1 MRPLR
6 PVEPNLRRAAN
17 ALLAGDLV
25 VLPTETVYGLAADA
39 ANPEA
44 VAKIFE
50 AKGRPQDNPLIVHV
64 SHMDAVELWS
74 DHLPKG
80 MLKLARAFWPGP
92 LTVVLPKNPRVPNI
106 VTAGLDT
113 VAIRIPSHSLA
124 LAVLEMTGMG
134 LAMPS
139 ANPFMGLSPTRADRI
154 DPTVAAHVACIID
167 GGPCRVGIESTVL
180 DLSDGTPKILRPGM
194 ITAEEIEAVIGSLE
208 VVGDSERKSP
218 GMYRRHYSPRVP
230 TVLVQK
236 ATAQEAGLVLGYT
249 DSPNQIQMPSDP
261 VNYAKKLYV
270 ALSDLEGR
278 GVDRIVIEE
287 PPKGSEW
294 AGVWDR
300 VSKATASD

>member
-1 MRPLR
+1 MKPLR

-50 AKGRPQDNPLIVHV
+50 AKGRPSDNPLIVHV
-64 SHMDAVELWS
+64 SNMEAVELWA

-92 LTVVLPKNPRVPNI
+92 LTVVVPKNPRVPDI

-113 VAIRIPSHSLA
+113 VAIRIPSHSIA
-124 LAVLEMTGMG
+124 LAVLELTEMG

-154 DPTVAAHVACIID
+154 DPSVAAHVACIID

-194 ITAEEIEAVIGSLE
+194 ITAEEIEAVIGTVE
-208 VVGDSERKSP
+208 AAPGTDRKSP
-218 GMYRRHYSPRVP
+218 GMYRRHYAPRVT
-230 TVLVQK
+230 TVLAEK
-236 ATAQEAGLVLGYT
+236 ALASDSGLVFGYSAG
-249 DSPNQIQMPSDP
+249 DNQIQMPSDP
-261 VNYAKKLYV
+261 VNYAKRLYV

-278 GVDRIVIEE
+278 GVERIVIEE

-300 VSKATASD
+300 VSKATASE

>member
-1 MRPLR
+1 VRPLR

-50 AKGRPQDNPLIVHV
+50 AKGRPQENPLIVHV

-208 VVGDSERKSP
+208 VLGDSERKSP

-236 ATAQEAGLVLGYT
+236 ATAQDAGLVLGYT

-287 PPKGSEW
+287 PPKSSEW

>member
-6 PVEPNLRRAAN
+6 PVEPNLRRATN

-50 AKGRPQDNPLIVHV
+50 AKGRPQENPLIVHV

-154 DPTVAAHVACIID
+154 DPSVAAHVACIID

-194 ITAEEIEAVIGSLE
+194 ISAEEIEAVIGSIE
-208 VVGDSERKSP
+208 VLGNSERKSP

-236 ATAQEAGLVLGYT
+236 AAEGDAGLVLGYT
-249 DSPNQIQMPSDP
+249 DSPDQIQMPSDP

-300 VSKATASD
+300 VSKATATL

>member
-17 ALLAGDLV
+17 ALLAGELV

-50 AKGRPQDNPLIVHV
+50 AKGRPSDNPLIVHV

-92 LTVVLPKNPRVPNI
+92 LTVVVPKNPRVPDI

-124 LAVLEMTGMG
+124 LAILEMTQMG

-154 DPTVAAHVACIID
+154 DESITAHVACIID

-180 DLSDGTPKILRPGM
+180 DLSDGTPKILRPGT
-194 ITAEEIEAVIGSLE
+194 ITAEEIEAVIGTVE
-208 VVGDSERKSP
+208 VSTTDAKKAP
-218 GMYRRHYSPRVP
+218 GMYRRHYAPKVP
-230 TVLVQK
+230 AVLAPK
-236 ATAQEAGLVLGYT
+236 ALEGDAGLVFGYT
-249 DSPNQIQMPSDP
+249 TGANQIQMPSDP
-261 VNYAKKLYV
+261 ANYAKKLYV
-270 ALSDLEGR
+270 ALSDLETR
-278 GVDRIVIEE
+278 ELPRIVIEE
-287 PPKGSEW
+287 PPQTPEW

-300 VSKATASD
+300 INKATATE

>member
-1 MRPLR
+1 MKPLR

-17 ALLAGDLV
+17 ALLAGDLA

-44 VAKIFE
+44 VEKIFV
-50 AKGRPQDNPLIVHV
+50 AKGRPSDNPLIVHV
-64 SHMDAVELWS
+64 GHMEAVELWS
-74 DHLPKG
+74 DHMPKG
-80 MLKLARAFWPGP
+80 LLKLARAFWPGP
-92 LTVVLPKNPRVPNI
+92 LTVVMPKNPRVPRV

-113 VAIRIPSHSLA
+113 IAIRIPSHSIA
-124 LAVLEMTGMG
+124 LAVLELTEMG

-154 DPTVAAHVACIID
+154 DPSVAAHVACIID

-194 ITAEEIEAVIGSLE
+194 ITVGEIEAVIGAVE
-208 VVGDSERKSP
+208 VVGGDERKSP
-218 GMYRRHYSPRVP
+218 GMYKRHYAPRVP
-230 TVLVQK
+230 TVLVS
-236 ATAQEAGLVLGYT
+236 AASEGDAGLVFGY
-249 DSPNQIQMPSDP
+249 SAGENQIQMPSDP

-278 GVDRIVIEE
+278 DVERIVIEE

-300 VSKATASD
+300 VSKATASE

>member
-1 MRPLR
+1 MKPLR

-17 ALLAGDLV
+17 ALLAGELV

-44 VAKIFE
+44 VEKIFE
-50 AKGRPQDNPLIVHV
+50 AKGRPSDNPLIVHV
-64 SHMDAVELWS
+64 SHMEAVELWS
-74 DHLPKG
+74 DHMPKG
-80 MLKLARAFWPGP
+80 LLKLARAFWPGP
-92 LTVVLPKNPRVPNI
+92 LTVVMPKNPRVPRV

-113 VAIRIPSHSLA
+113 IAIRIPSHSIA
-124 LAVLEMTGMG
+124 LAVLELTDMG

-154 DPTVAAHVACIID
+154 DPSLAAHVACIID

-194 ITAEEIEAVIGSLE
+194 ITAEEIEAVIGAVEL
-208 VVGDSERKSP
+208 VGGDERKAP
-218 GMYRRHYSPRVP
+218 GMYKRHYAPRVP
-230 TVLVQK
+230 TVLLQK
-236 ATAQEAGLVLGYT
+236 AEEGDAGLVFGYST
-249 DSPNQIQMPSDP
+249 GEDQIQMPSDP
-261 VNYAKKLYV
+261 VSYAKKLYV

-278 GVDRIVIEE
+278 GLERIVIEE
-287 PPKGSEW
+287 PPRGSEW

-300 VSKATASD
+300 VSKATASE

>member
-50 AKGRPQDNPLIVHV
+50 AKGRPQENPLIVHV

-208 VVGDSERKSP
+208 VLGDSERKSP

-236 ATAQEAGLVLGYT
+236 ATAQDAGLVLGYT

-287 PPKGSEW
+287 PPKSSEW

>member
-44 VAKIFE
+44 IAKIFE
-50 AKGRPQDNPLIVHV
+50 AKGRPHENPLIVHV

-92 LTVVLPKNPRVPNI
+92 LTVVLPKNPRVPAI

-154 DPTVAAHVACIID
+154 DPAVAAHVACIID

-236 ATAQEAGLVLGYT
+236 ATAQDAGLVLGYT

-300 VSKATASD
+300 VSKATASE

>member
-50 AKGRPQDNPLIVHV
+50 AKGRPPENPLIVHV

-92 LTVVLPKNPRVPNI
+92 LTVVLPKNPRVPDI

-154 DPTVAAHVACIID
+154 DPTVAAHVTCIID

-208 VVGDSERKSP
+208 VLGDSDRKSP

-230 TVLVQK
+230 TVLVHK
-236 ATAQEAGLVLGYT
+236 AAEQDAGLVLGYT
-249 DSPNQIQMPSDP
+249 NSPDQIQMPSDP

-270 ALSDLEGR
+270 ALSDLEAR
-278 GVDRIVIEE
+278 QVNRIVIEE

-300 VSKATASD
+300 VSKATASE

>member
-1 MRPLR
+1 MKPLR

-17 ALLAGDLV
+17 ALLAGELV

-44 VAKIFE
+44 VEKIFE
-50 AKGRPQDNPLIVHV
+50 AKGRPSDNPLIVHV
-64 SHMDAVELWS
+64 SHMEAVELWS
-74 DHLPKG
+74 DHMPKG
-80 MLKLARAFWPGP
+80 LLKLARAFWPGP
-92 LTVVLPKNPRVPNI
+92 LTVVMPKNPRVPRV

-113 VAIRIPSHSLA
+113 IAIRIPSHSIA
-124 LAVLEMTGMG
+124 LAVLELTDMG

-154 DPTVAAHVACIID
+154 DPSVAAHVACIID

-194 ITAEEIEAVIGSLE
+194 ITAEEIEAVIGAVEL
-208 VVGDSERKSP
+208 VGGDERKAP
-218 GMYRRHYSPRVP
+218 GMYKRHYAPRVP

-236 ATAQEAGLVLGYT
+236 AAERDAGLVFGYSAGE
-249 DSPNQIQMPSDP
+249 DQIQMPSDP
-261 VNYAKKLYV
+261 VSYAKKLYV

-278 GVDRIVIEE
+278 GLERIVIEE
-287 PPKGSEW
+287 PPRGSEW

-300 VSKATASD
+300 VSKATASE